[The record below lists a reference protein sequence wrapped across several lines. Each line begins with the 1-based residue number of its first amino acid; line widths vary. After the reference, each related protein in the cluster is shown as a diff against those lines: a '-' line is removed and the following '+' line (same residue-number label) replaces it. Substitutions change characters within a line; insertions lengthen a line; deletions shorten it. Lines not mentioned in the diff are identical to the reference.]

1 MGVDGTS
8 PTAAGLQ
15 RAIEA
20 SSIIPNRQECT
31 FFWLGLTC
39 AAALHAILIFGVASS
54 LPRHMG
60 ERDGSLDGITVDL
73 VDEADVF
80 SKTTVPTRTEASPP
94 RSGKAAKPDSPTAD
108 TAKPSPHSHDEQ
120 KEVAR
125 SIEKD
130 AQGLLSLPDPSKKR
144 SESSAAKKDQPKPRQ
159 PLDLSARLA
168 TPDIP
173 FSGGGLSASMA
184 RPPGVTRS
192 GENDDFGRGVIRALR
207 QTMPGLRDTVGRVT
221 VRLFLSQNGNLEDV
235 QLVNSAGNANLD
247 QSVVFAVKQASFP
260 IPPARSTPI
269 DRTFLVTYIYQ

>member
-1 MGVDGTS
+1 MGVDDTLL
-8 PTAAGLQ
+8 TAARRQ
-15 RAIEA
+15 TAVERWPAA
-20 SSIIPNRQECT
+20 PNAQERT
-31 FFWLGLTC
+31 FFWFGLTC
-39 AAALHAILIFGVASS
+39 AAALHAALIFGVASS

-80 SKTTVPTRTEASPP
+80 SKTTVPVRAEASTPQP
-94 RSGKAAKPDSPTAD
+94 EKAAKSESSTAD
-108 TAKPSPHSHDEQ
+108 TAKPSLQSRDEQ

-130 AQGLLSLPDPSKKR
+130 AQGLLSLPDPSEKK
-144 SESSAAKKDQPKPRQ
+144 SESNATRKTQPKPRQ

-168 TPDIP
+168 TPEIP
-173 FSGGGLSASMA
+173 ISAGGLSASVA

-207 QTMPGLRDTVGRVT
+207 QTMPGLRNTVGRVT
-221 VRLFLSQNGNLEDV
+221 VRLFISQNGNLEEV
-235 QLVNSAGNANLD
+235 QLVKSGGDPQLD

-260 IPPARSTPI
+260 FPPARSTPN

>member
-1 MGVDGTS
+1 MSVDDTL
-8 PTAAGLQ
+8 PTAAGRQ
-15 RAIEA
+15 AAIERSPA
-20 SSIIPNRQECT
+20 APNAQERT
-31 FFWLGLTC
+31 FFWLGLAC
-39 AAALHAILIFGVASS
+39 AAALHAALIFGVASS

-80 SKTTVPTRTEASPP
+80 SKTTVPVRAEASPP
-94 RSGKAAKPDSPTAD
+94 QSEKAAKSESPTAD
-108 TAKPSPHSHDEQ
+108 TAKPSAQPRDEQ

-130 AQGLLSLPDPSKKR
+130 AQGLLSLPDPSEKK
-144 SESSAAKKDQPKPRQ
+144 SESSAAKKNQPKPRQ
-159 PLDLSARLA
+159 PLDLSARLT
-168 TPDIP
+168 TPDI
-173 FSGGGLSASMA
+173 SISAGGLSASVA

-207 QTMPGLRDTVGRVT
+207 QTMPGLRNTVGRVT
-221 VRLFLSQNGNLEDV
+221 VRLLISQNGNLEEV
-235 QLVNSAGNANLD
+235 QLVKSGGDPQLD

-260 IPPARSTPI
+260 FPPARSTSN